1 MKAIILAAGYAT
13 RLYPLTLNR
22 PKALLE
28 INGKA
33 IIDYII
39 DEINTIDEIDAI
51 YVVTNHKFAD
61 HFSQWASKS
70 DSKKPIEVIDD
81 GTTTEETR
89 RGAIGDILYTIDEKD
104 IDDETVIIAGD
115 NFFTYKLKDY
125 VDYYKKVGDDCVCVK
140 ELNNP
145 ELCKSFAVVL
155 MDENG
160 KVIEIEEKPE
170 NPKSDKVAYAT
181 YMYTKDTMKLI
192 RKYIE
197 EGNKPDAPG
206 HFPEWLCGFKD
217 VYAYVFNGECYD
229 IGTPESYREVCELFG
244 K

>member
-1 MKAIILAAGYAT
+1 MKAIILVAGYAT
-13 RLYPLTLNR
+13 RLYPLTLNT

-33 IIDYII
+33 IIDYIV
-39 DEINTIDEIDAI
+39 DEINTIDEIDTI
-51 YVVTNHKFAD
+51 YVVTNHKFAE
-61 HFSQWASKS
+61 HFGNWAKTVKS
-70 DSKKPIEVIDD
+70 DKPVEVIDD

-89 RGAIGDILYTIDEKD
+89 RGAIGDILYTIDEKN

-125 VDYYKKVGDDCVCVK
+125 FDYYKKVGKDCVCVK
-140 ELNNP
+140 ELKDP
-145 ELCKSFAVVL
+145 ELCKAFAVVL
-155 MDENG
+155 KDENG

-192 RKYIE
+192 KKYID

-206 HFPEWLCGFKD
+206 HFPEWLCKFKD
-217 VYAYVFNGECYD
+217 VYAYIFDGECYD
-229 IGTPESYREVCELFG
+229 IGTPQSYKEVCELFG